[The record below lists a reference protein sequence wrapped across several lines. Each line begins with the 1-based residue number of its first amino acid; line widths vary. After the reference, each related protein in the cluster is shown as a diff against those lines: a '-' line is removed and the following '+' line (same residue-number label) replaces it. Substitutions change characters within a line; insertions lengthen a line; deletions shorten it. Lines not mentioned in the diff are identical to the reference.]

1 MMKSTTTTAAATSK
15 SFYDKT
21 NNPSHRLFQSPHDY
35 VEELGL
41 DKGFVIEKI
50 LIANNGVGA
59 VKAIRSMR
67 KWCYEVFGNER
78 AIKFIVMATPEDLRA
93 NAEYIRMGDV
103 IIDVPGGSNNHNY
116 ANVTLIVELAR
127 LHGVHAV
134 WAGWG
139 HASEN
144 PQLPN
149 MLAASQPKIKFIGP
163 AGPPMQALGD
173 KIGSTIIAQ
182 SAGVP
187 CIAWNGMDVQAEYDV
202 ECGKLP
208 EEAYERGSIHSPTEA
223 TAASLKIGFPVMIK
237 ASEGGGGKGIRMVHD
252 VEHVPTAYRQVC
264 GEVPGSPIFIMKL
277 SQQTRHLEVQLL
289 ADEYGSAIA
298 LNGRDCSVQRRHQK
312 IIEEGPPIAAS
323 PEVWLEMENAAVA
336 LAKAVGYA
344 NAGTVEYL
352 YSEPDSKFYFLEL
365 NPRLQVEHPVTEMIT
380 NVNLPAAQLQV
391 AMGIPLDNIPEIR
404 TLYGRNRFEDNP
416 TGEES
421 RIDFMTA
428 QRQPPTGHCIAVRIT
443 AENAEAGFK
452 PTSGGIQELNFR
464 STPNVWG
471 YFSMDSSGSIHEF
484 ADSQFGHLF
493 ASGVDRE
500 QARRNMVLALKELS
514 IRGDIST
521 TVDYI
526 SRLIELQD
534 FIDNNIDTA
543 WLDGIIQQNVEGI
556 GGLVKSKS
564 SSSSSSSST
573 SPGGDGDSGNDGSN
587 KMMRRSSLSVSDLT
601 HEAAHLYVVLG
612 ATIVAYDHCVEDE
625 TQFLELMKKGQLPP
639 RSLLQM
645 SHTKELI
652 LSGIKYQLVCTRKG
666 QSSFKI
672 QLLSSDDA
680 SYYVMSNVRP
690 LSDGGYLIEIGG
702 QSHNAYVTNK
712 GDAATGMKLNVS
724 GSNIV
729 FSPDYDPTS
738 LRTDVAGKLV
748 KRLVPDG
755 TRVKKGEPYA
765 EIEVMKMFLPLK
777 VEEAG
782 IVEWKMN
789 EGAALSPG
797 DLVATLLLDN
807 PENVATTTIFQGH
820 LQVQG
825 WTTTTINRGL
835 RQKTESAATTS
846 SKAYAK
852 RPHLVLRGALAE
864 LHSCMS
870 GYSVLEKREVDK
882 VMDQD
887 LASAV
892 TDSLLPMLEIDEQL
906 SVLCG
911 RLPPGVFTSITTL
924 LSNFQ
929 QEMDTSGGGT
939 IRQQHIIRFPAD
951 QVLALLDDYS
961 SSLNDASSTSAF
973 VALTLQLREVVVP
986 YTRSKVDGV
995 QGAEKVLQSFIDIL
1009 RRWISVE
1016 RWFCDELSYADSVEN
1031 IRQVHKEN
1039 ATTVLNICRAHEQLE
1054 TTSYII
1060 TRIMDAIGDGSR
1072 DVALMAKRIS
1082 IVAGAE
1088 SLPNAFPAISEV
1100 GTMGQKNEYG
1110 TVALRARKLLMQES
1124 MPNLEQRK
1132 QHVMDAVQKLSA
1144 SVSELLDN
1152 TNINDVDDLLAEQ
1165 APVLDVFFPLLKT
1178 VASSKE
1184 EIGLLD
1190 LYARRLYRT
1199 YTIMEREQNFE
1210 ERIVKFSFLNKSSEK
1225 VLHKMTSVTSM
1236 TALSSAMS
1244 SSNLSSLSDSTEG
1257 DNRDSRILKVSRV
1270 GGSLNKVPSNI
1281 VRTGVCKIVD
1291 TIDEIDDPSLFEGIM
1306 KNFPQFLSPAGS
1318 ENNGPINVL
1327 YLVVAKTNVE
1337 NDETSSNVMSDI
1349 CHTKLLPYKA
1359 MLQKAQVR
1367 RVTVSF
1373 DREDSEDIEASPAT
1387 YTYRSPSFEEETL
1400 IRSIDPSHAIH
1411 LDLGRVASNF
1421 SVKTLGAR
1429 HTSTS
1434 HIHVYEATPRT
1445 SALARDKKANKNAR
1459 IFVRALSTFDFSSNI
1474 FERILVDALN
1484 SLDLCSE
1491 NRRADNHLFINLVSD
1506 FDKVVLDPVVVEQVV
1521 VDILKRHGDRVS
1533 NLGIVEVETKILC
1546 SLCRSDSLPI
1556 SLRLVASNP
1565 TGFVHVLNTYVEA
1578 ADETGSD
1585 RVFKLIGGTKAS
1597 LAGAADSSW
1606 EGLNVNTPYPLTRPF
1621 DHQRRAALRSS
1632 DTLYCYDLPALFE
1645 AAVEEEWITV
1655 SKMGGVQASNR
1666 PLMIM
1671 YTTELV
1677 VKNSNPSSSLPD
1689 NWTIQDYLNGD
1700 LELVQVNRGAG
1711 ANDVGMVA
1719 WLMELKTV
1727 EYPNGRQ
1734 VVLIANDITH
1744 KAGSFG
1750 TREDVVFK
1758 LASEFARAQ
1767 RIPRL
1772 YVAANS
1778 GARIGLSDSVK
1789 KSFKVAFKDPLK
1801 PENGFDFIY
1810 VTEEDCAALN
1820 TADTPRIITESAT
1833 YQGETVH
1840 RVTDIIGSEP
1850 DLGVENLKG
1859 SGLIAGETSQ
1869 AYNDIFTMTIV
1880 LGRTVGIGAY
1890 LVRLGHRTIQKTT
1903 GSPIIL
1909 TGYQALNKLMGV
1921 DVYSTNDQLG
1931 GPGIMYS
1938 NGVSHLA
1945 ETDHLRAVKAA
1956 IKWLGYVPSHR
1967 RGLLPI
1973 TDIRGV
1979 DEIERPIDFTPVRG
1993 TPYDPRALLAGAED
2007 DKGTWQSGFFDKYSF
2022 KETLAGWAKTV
2033 VVGRARLG
2041 GIPMGVVITEN
2052 RTAENIKPADP
2063 ADVKA
2068 SEAVIQEAGCVWFPN
2083 SAYKTAQA
2091 INDFRT
2097 EDLPLIVFANWR
2109 GFSGGQRDMFD
2120 EVLKYGS
2127 LIVDAFVA
2135 YEQPVF
2141 VFIPPFA
2148 EIRGGAWVVLDA
2160 SINSSVMEMYASANS
2175 ARGGVLEAN
2184 GAASVKYRTK
2194 DLIKTMHRLDQT
2206 LIDLDKQLKGNN
2218 SLTDNEVSVIQ
2229 ESTKSRECALL
2240 PVYEQISVQ
2249 FCELHDTPGRM
2260 EAVGVIR
2267 QQVEWKSS
2275 RSFFHWRLRRKLA
2288 EFDLRKKLIEAST
2301 VGRGVT
2307 SPTPLEATNMIKQWF
2322 VQSPGMDEMKW
2333 EDDKIMLGWM
2343 GNNHQLLESKVIE
2356 YTQECVSQEVLQ
2368 VMTAGGNTAKVGT
2381 RGIVEGINRAMM
2393 TMTEAEKEAFKVML
2407 GQTLHL

>member
-1 MMKSTTTTAAATSK
+1 MSELSAMSSSAPTLNSLQFFNKSE
-15 SFYDKT
+15 
-21 NNPSHRLFQSPHDY
+21 PSHRWFDSPQHY
-35 VEELGL
+35 VDELGGP
-41 DKGFVIEKI
+41 KGFVIEKI

-67 KWCYEVFGNER
+67 KWSYEVFGNER
-78 AIKFIVMATPEDLRA
+78 AIKFVVMATPEDLRA

-127 LHGVHAV
+127 LHGVQAV

-144 PQLPN
+144 PALPN
-149 MLAASQPKIKFIGP
+149 SLASSNPPIKFIGP

-187 CIAWNGMDVQAEYDV
+187 CIGWNGQDVRAEYDRNT
-202 ECGKLP
+202 GSLP
-208 EEAYERGSIHSPTEA
+208 DEAYEQATIHSATEA
-223 TAASLKIGFPVMIK
+223 SEAAARIGFPIMIK
-237 ASEGGGGKGIRMVHD
+237 ASEGGGGKGIRMVQRAED
-252 VEHVPTAYRQVC
+252 VANAYRQVC

-277 SQQTRHLEVQLL
+277 STNSRHLEVQLL
-289 ADEYGSAIA
+289 ADEYGDAVA

-312 IIEEGPPIAAS
+312 IIEEGPPVSAK
-323 PEVWLEMENAAVA
+323 PQVWKEMEDAAVA

-352 YSEPDSKFYFLEL
+352 YSEDDAKFYFLEL

-404 TLYGRNRFEDNP
+404 TLYGRNRFEDDP
-416 TGEES
+416 SSPEA
-421 RIDFMTA
+421 RIDFSTTE
-428 QRQPPTGHCIAVRIT
+428 RRPPNGHCIAVRIT

-493 ASGVDRE
+493 ANGVDRE

-526 SRLIELQD
+526 SRLIELED
-534 FIDNNIDTA
+534 FIGNNIDTA
-543 WLDGIIQQNVEGI
+543 WLDGIIKENVEGI
-556 GGLVKSKS
+556 ASLVQDNEKPSAK
-564 SSSSSSSST
+564 
-573 SPGGDGDSGNDGSN
+573 GS
-587 KMMRRSSLSVSDLT
+587 RRSSMKRNSLSVSDLT
-601 HEAAHLYVVLG
+601 SETSHLYVVLG
-612 ATIVAYDHCVEDE
+612 ATIVACDNCRENE
-625 TQFLELMKKGQLPP
+625 ATFLELMSKGQLPS
-639 RSLLQM
+639 RNLLKM
-645 SHTKELI
+645 SHPVELI
-652 LSGIKYQLVCTRKG
+652 LNGIKYKLTCTRKG

-672 QLLSSDDA
+672 ELDKDCCYDKNGSF
-680 SYYVMSNVRP
+680 VMTNVRS
-690 LSDGGYLIEIGG
+690 LSDGGYLIQIGG
-702 QSHNAYVTNK
+702 QSYVAYLTNK
-712 GDAATGMKLNVS
+712 GDAATGMRMNVA

-755 TRVKKGEPYA
+755 TRVKKGEAYA
-765 EIEVMKMFLPLK
+765 EIEVMKMFMPLK
-777 VEEAG
+777 VEESG
-782 IVEWKMN
+782 VVEWKAN

-797 DLVATLLLDN
+797 DLLATLELDN
-807 PENVATTTIFQGH
+807 PENVATTTVFHGNMN
-820 LQVQG
+820 VEG
-825 WTTTTINRGL
+825 WGASTRPAN
-835 RQKTESAATTS
+835 
-846 SKAYAK
+846 AK
-852 RPHLVLRGALAE
+852 RPHLVLRAAIDALNGA
-864 LHSCMS
+864 MS
-870 GYSVLEKREVDK
+870 GFALGQHEVDEA
-882 VMDQD
+882 MED
-887 LASAV
+887 LSKAV
-892 TDSLLPMLEIDEQL
+892 TDSSLPMLEVDEQL
-906 SVLCG
+906 SVLSG
-911 RLPPGVFTSITTL
+911 RIPAKLFESISAL
-924 LSNFQ
+924 IRQFEASS
-929 QEMDTSGGGT
+929 EGGT
-939 IRQQHIIRFPAD
+939 KELRFPAAK
-951 QVLALLDDYS
+951 VLSLLDQHA
-961 SSLNDASSTSAF
+961 SSLNDLSSKNAF
-973 VALTLQLREVVVP
+973 VALTQQLKEATTP
-986 YTRSKVDGV
+986 YTRSKVDSV

-1016 RWFCDELSYADSVEN
+1016 RWFCDEPSYADSVEN
-1031 IRQVHKEN
+1031 IRKLHKDD
-1039 ATTVLNICRAHEQLE
+1039 ATTVLNICRSHEQIQ
-1054 TTSYII
+1054 TTSYIL
-1060 TRIMDAIGDGSR
+1060 TRIMDAIDDGSR
-1072 DVALMAKRIS
+1072 SERIS
-1082 IVAGAE
+1082 SVAGAE
-1088 SLPNAFPAISEV
+1088 SLLDAFPSISEV
-1100 GTMGQKNEYG
+1100 GMMGQRSEYAK
-1110 TVALRARKLLMQES
+1110 VALRARKLLMQES

-1132 QHVMDAVQKLSA
+1132 ERVRVAAKKLSGSDTTGA
-1144 SVSELLDN
+1144 
-1152 TNINDVDDLLAEQ
+1152 DDLLAEQ
-1165 APVLDVFFPLLKT
+1165 TPLLDVFFPLLKEVT
-1178 VASSKE
+1178 SSSE
-1184 EIGLLD
+1184 EIGLLEI
-1190 LYARRLYRT
+1190 YARCIYRT
-1199 YTIMEREQNFE
+1199 YTIKETEKSNDERM
-1210 ERIVKFSFLNKSSEK
+1210 VKFSFYNKTSER
-1225 VLHKMTSVTSM
+1225 VLHKMTSVPSM
-1236 TALSSAMS
+1236 TALSSAVS
-1244 SSNLSSLSDSTEG
+1244 SSNLTSLSDSTEG
-1257 DNRDSRILKVSRV
+1257 DKESKVLTV
-1270 GGSLNKVPSNI
+1270 NGLEKIPSN
-1281 VRTGVCKIVD
+1281 VARTGICKIID
-1291 TIDEIDDPSLFEGIM
+1291 SIDEIDDSSVFERII
-1306 KNFPQFLSPAGS
+1306 KNFPQFSS
-1318 ENNGPINVL
+1318 TESNDVGPINVL
-1327 YLVVAKTNVE
+1327 YLIVAKTDVE
-1337 NDETSSNVMSDI
+1337 NNEKSRDVMSGV
-1349 CHTKLLPYKA
+1349 CQAKLSPYKE
-1359 MLQKAQVR
+1359 LLEKANVR

-1373 DREDSEDIEASPAT
+1373 DQEASDNIGSSPAT
-1387 YTYRSPSFEEETL
+1387 FTYRSPLFEEESL
-1400 IRSIDPSHAIH
+1400 IRGIDPSHAIN

-1421 SVKTLGAR
+1421 SVTTVGAR

-1434 HIHVYEATPRT
+1434 HVHMYEATPRA
-1445 SALARDKKANKNAR
+1445 SALAKDKKANKNPR
-1459 IFVRALSTFDFSSNI
+1459 IFVRALSFSLDFSSNS

-1484 SLDLCSE
+1484 ALDLCPE

-1506 FDKVVLDPVVVEQVV
+1506 FEKVVLDPVVVEQVV

-1546 SLCRSDSLPI
+1546 SLSRDSLPI

-1565 TGFVHVLNTYVEA
+1565 TGYVHVLSTYVEA
-1578 ADETGSD
+1578 ADETGSE
-1585 RVFKLIGGTKAS
+1585 RVFKLIGGTKAT
-1597 LAGAADSSW
+1597 LAGAGDSSW
-1606 EGLNVNTPYPLTRPF
+1606 EGLNVSTPYPLTRPF

-1632 DTLYCYDLPALFE
+1632 DTLYAYDLPALFE
-1645 AAVEEEWITV
+1645 AAVEHEWINA
-1655 SKMGGVQASNR
+1655 SKMDGSHGVDR
-1666 PLMIM
+1666 PLMVM

-1677 VKNSNPSSSLPD
+1677 VKNTNPSAAPD
-1689 NWTIQDYLNGD
+1689 DWIMDDYMNGD

-1719 WLMELKTV
+1719 WLMELRTV

-1758 LASEFARAQ
+1758 LASEFAREK

-1778 GARIGLSDSVK
+1778 GARIGLSESVRK
-1789 KSFKVAFKDPLK
+1789 TFKVAFKDAAK

-1810 VTEEDCAALN
+1810 VTDEDYAAL
-1820 TADTPRIITESAT
+1820 TADEKPLIKAEPIT
-1833 YQGETVH
+1833 YHGEKVH

-1859 SGLIAGETSQ
+1859 SGLIAGETSS
-1869 AYNDIFTMTIV
+1869 AYNDIFTLTIV

-1890 LVRLGHRTIQKTT
+1890 LVRLGQRTIQKTT
-1903 GSPIIL
+1903 ASPIIL

-1938 NGVSHLA
+1938 NGVSHMT
-1945 ETDHLRAVKAA
+1945 ENDHLRAVQAA
-1956 IKWLGYVPSHR
+1956 INWLSYVPSHR

-1973 TDIRGV
+1973 MDIRGV
-1979 DEIERPIDFTPVRG
+1979 DEIERSVSFTPVPG
-1993 TPYDPRALLAGAED
+1993 TPYDPRALLGGAED
-2007 DKGTWQSGFFDKYSF
+2007 DAGVWQSGFFDKGSF
-2022 KETLAGWAKTV
+2022 KEALAGWAKTV

-2160 SINSSVMEMYASANS
+2160 SINSSVMEMYASS
-2175 ARGGVLEAN
+2175 KTARGGVLEAN
-2184 GAASVKYRTK
+2184 GLASVKYRTK
-2194 DLIKTMHRLDQT
+2194 DLLKTMHRLDKT
-2206 LIDLDKQLKGNN
+2206 LIDLDKQLAAEGL
-2218 SLTDNEVSVIQ
+2218 SETEAIDIQ
-2229 ESTKSRECALL
+2229 KNIKSRECALL

-2249 FCELHDTPGRM
+2249 FCELHDTPVRM

-2275 RSFFHWRLRRKLA
+2275 RSFFYWRLRRKLA
-2288 EFDLRKKLIEAST
+2288 EFDLRKKIIEASE
-2301 VGRGVT
+2301 VGRGVG
-2307 SPTPLEATNMIKQWF
+2307 SPTPLEATDMIKQWF
-2322 VQSPGMDEMKW
+2322 LQSDGMDAAKW
-2333 EDDKIMLGWM
+2333 EDDKAMLAWM
-2343 GNNHQLLESKVIE
+2343 ANNHALLESKVISF
-2356 YTQECVSQEVLQ
+2356 TQECVSQEVLK
-2368 VMTAGGNTAKVGT
+2368 VMTAGGNTAKIGT
-2381 RGIVEGINRAMM
+2381 KGIVEGISRAMM
-2393 TMTEAEKEAFKVML
+2393 TMTEEEKDAFKTML